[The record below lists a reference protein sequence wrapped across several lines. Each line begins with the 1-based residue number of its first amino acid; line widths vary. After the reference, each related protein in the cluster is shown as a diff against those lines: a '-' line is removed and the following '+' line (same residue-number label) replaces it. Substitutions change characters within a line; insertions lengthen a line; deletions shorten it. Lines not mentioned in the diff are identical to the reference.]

1 MIKIVAGFIDYV
13 KSDIG
18 YWPLAF
24 AAIMCCK
31 TLGFAIPGADMA
43 AYVAIIAV
51 AVICLRQGADFDRLS
66 AVLILYI
73 PVALV
78 LASPNPVF
86 KSWLRYGLFI
96 ILYIAV
102 SPLLTNEYSR
112 QFRSCVFRA
121 TLICCIAISVISFV
135 CYFIGINMMRG
146 TFDGSKLDY
155 LVNTAG
161 TFGGITSQSMLLGPI
176 SGIAT
181 LACSYLA
188 MNCDKR
194 YWILS
199 AMCAGSMLF
208 AASRSSLLATL
219 CGEIVL
225 FYFSTESLGKNTKRI
240 LVAGIVLLATYP
252 VWNSALTGIMAKNQ
266 GSIYDGINISSRT
279 SKWSLRLEEWQDS
292 PIYGVGFCAVSEK
305 DGIGFN
311 GMIEPG
317 SSWLAV
323 LSMTGTVGFIV
334 FSTMF
339 YRAAKNSLRYRTP
352 EGALT
357 GAVLLFM
364 GVHMFAEGHVFSGG
378 SYLCFLVWL
387 SVGCATDYEPIELEE
402 K

>member
-1 MIKIVAGFIDYV
+1 
-13 KSDIG
+13 
-18 YWPLAF
+18 
-24 AAIMCCK
+24 
-31 TLGFAIPGADMA
+31 
-43 AYVAIIAV
+43 
-51 AVICLRQGADFDRLS
+51 
-66 AVLILYI
+66 
-73 PVALV
+73 
-78 LASPNPVF
+78 
-86 KSWLRYGLFI
+86 
-96 ILYIAV
+96 
-102 SPLLTNEYSR
+102 
-112 QFRSCVFRA
+112 
-121 TLICCIAISVISFV
+121 
-135 CYFIGINMMRG
+135 
-146 TFDGSKLDY
+146 
-155 LVNTAG
+155 
-161 TFGGITSQSMLLGPI
+161 MLLGPI

-266 GSIYDGINISSRT
+266 RSIYDGINISSRT